1 MSAQHTPGPWRINL
15 DCETMISNCLD
26 GAEAAD
32 ICEVSEWSQVFWEE
46 RNANARLIAAAPEL
60 LEALE
65 GLLAFYHRVE
75 GKEPKAHTPWG
86 RAAEALSKARGVRA

>member
-65 GLLAFYHRVE
+65 SARGVLIEHY
-75 GKEPKAHTPWG
+75 
-86 RAAEALSKARGVRA
+86 AAQENDYPLDRINAAIAKARGVQS